1 MNTSIHKLFSC
12 ECRYENVF
20 KVCDA
25 EERETFFASTLL
37 TLFTFTCIHSINP
50 DLIKDQLDVESVNT
64 SEHLRSH
71 STLLSPNFEKK
82 TCNSV

>member
-25 EERETFFASTLL
+25 KEHEIFCMILL
-37 TLFTFTCIHSINP
+37 TLFAFIYLYTFHKSW
-50 DLIKDQLDVESVNT
+50 LD
-64 SEHLRSH
+64 
-71 STLLSPNFEKK
+71 
-82 TCNSV
+82 